1 MGRKSRSQ
9 LKIPAEMAAEDAYR
23 WKWYQDNNIPPK
35 KMCYWFIYTNSGNIP
50 GGKESDYK
58 YKTRYD
64 AHMKLLKEA
73 FDEDTSLFKL
83 KMTDSMGLGVFA
95 RKKLQIVRT
104 DSDSDSDIPT
114 TKLQAKYYNVIEN
127 RDWSIGKVTT
137 YNNLGGRPIVGQ
149 KRPSSEIKDDMM
161 KDGIKKSLVGPFN
174 FLNHACDAHSQFNLV
189 EDVEQ
194 QCVRAIQKTNIHGKK
209 GDQIFINYKEGGII
223 DYADVDYECAS
234 CK

>member
-23 WKWYQDNNIPPK
+23 WQWCFDNDIEPE
-35 KMCYWFIYTNSGNIP
+35 KMCYWFLYTKSGNIP
-50 GGKESDYK
+50 GGKETDYK

-64 AHMKLLKEA
+64 AHMTLLNEA
-73 FDEDTSLFKL
+73 FGQETSLFQL
-83 KMTDSMGLGVFA
+83 EMTDTMGLGVFA
-95 RKKLQIVRT
+95 RNDLETVLT
-104 DSDSDSDIPT
+104 DSDSDVLLT

-127 RDWSIGKVTT
+127 VDWSIGKVTT
-137 YNNLGGRPIVGQ
+137 HNNLGGRPIVGQ
-149 KRPSSEIKDDMM
+149 KRPSSEIKDDRM

-189 EDVEQ
+189 EDVEEQ
-194 QCVRAIQKTNIHGKK
+194 HVRAILKTNIHVKK

-223 DYADVDYECAS
+223 DYADVDY
-234 CK
+234 